1 MKDVQTAAEEGRLD
15 TTVIAHELAVNET
28 ETDEQVQAN
37 EIAIDTLVYG
47 GQVDLV
53 DPAVINGQSIVGIL
67 RGI

>member
-1 MKDVQTAAEEGRLD
+1 MKDVHAAANEGRID

-37 EIAIDTLVYG
+37 VIAIDTLVYG

-53 DPAVINGQSIVGIL
+53 DPAVINDQSIVGIL